1 MFTQFFYTLK
11 AYKVPVS
18 LTEWLAMLKAME
30 KGFAGNNLVSFY
42 YLARSLL
49 VKSENFYDQY
59 DLAFREFFT
68 GLEVPEELFDELLK
82 WLSEETLKRNR
93 DSVDLSSLPQHDWET
108 LQKMFEERLKEQKER
123 HHGGSRWIGTCG
135 TSPFGHG
142 GVHPGGIR
150 VGGESNNLSAVKIAT
165 ARKFR
170 QYRKD
175 VTLDVRQMKVALKKL
190 RHLRRTGNQLELDI
204 DESIDQTCKNAGE
217 IELVYRPERKND
229 VKMLLLM
236 DAGGSMLPYAQ
247 LVNRLFSAANSVNHF
262 KKFRYYYFH
271 NCIYDYL
278 NAGME
283 FGERVSTAQL
293 LKNLSS
299 SYKVVIVGDAS
310 MAPYEL
316 FMENG
321 IIDYYDR
328 NETAGIVW
336 LERIANHFQNVVWL
350 NPNPPRYWQHP
361 TVSAIADIFP
371 MFQLSLAGLES
382 AMVELTRKA
391 H

>member
-18 LTEWLAMLKAME
+18 LTEWLAMLQAME
-30 KGFAGNNLVSFY
+30 KGFAGNNLLSFY

-59 DLAFREFFT
+59 DLAFREFFA

-82 WLSEETLKRNR
+82 WLSEETLKRHR

-108 LQKMFEERLKEQKER
+108 LKKMFEDKLKEQKER
-123 HHGGSRWIGTCG
+123 HNGGANWIGTGG
-135 TSPFGHG
+135 TSPYGHS

-175 VTLDVRQMKVALKKL
+175 VTLDVRQMKVAMKKL
-190 RHLRRTGNQLELDI
+190 RHLRRSGNLLELDI
-204 DESIDQTCKNAGE
+204 DESIDQTCRNAGE
-217 IELVYRPERKND
+217 IELVYHPERKND

-247 LVNRLFSAANSVNHF
+247 MVNRLFSAANSVNHF
-262 KKFRYYYFH
+262 KKFSYYYFH
-271 NCIYDYL
+271 NCIYDHL

-283 FGERVSTAQL
+283 YGERVSTAQL
-293 LKNLSS
+293 LKNLNS

-336 LERIANHFQNVVWL
+336 LERIANHFRNVVWL

-361 TVSAIADIFP
+361 TVSAIADLFP
-371 MFQLSLAGLES
+371 MYQLSLEGLES

>member
-1 MFTQFFYTLK
+1 MFTPFFYTLK
-11 AYKVPVS
+11 AHKVPVT
-18 LTEWLAMLKAME
+18 LTEWLVLLQAME
-30 KGFAGNNLVSFY
+30 EGFGGNSLVTFY

-49 VKSENFYDQY
+49 VKSENYYDQY
-59 DLAFREFFT
+59 DLAFREYFT
-68 GLEVPEELFDELLK
+68 GLEVPEALFDELLQ
-82 WLSEETLKRNR
+82 WLSEETLKRHR
-93 DSVDLSSLPQHDWET
+93 DSVDLSALPQHDWET
-108 LQKMFEERLKEQKER
+108 LQKMFKER
-123 HHGGSRWIGTCG
+123 MAEQQEAHHGGNRWIGTGG

-165 ARKFR
+165 ERKFR
-170 QYRKD
+170 NYRKD
-175 VTLDVRQMKVALKKL
+175 LTLDVRQIKVALKKL
-190 RHLRRTGNQLELDI
+190 RHLRRTGTRLELDI

-217 IELVYRPERKND
+217 IELVYHPERKND
-229 VKMLLLM
+229 VKLLLLM
-236 DAGGSMLPYAQ
+236 DAGGSMLPYAK

-262 KKFRYYYFH
+262 KSFTYYYFH

-278 NAGME
+278 RTGMVS
-283 FGERVSTAQL
+283 GERIATAHL
-293 LKNLSS
+293 LKNLDSAH
-299 SYKVVIVGDAS
+299 KVIIVGDAS

-336 LERIANHFQNVVWL
+336 LERIASHFRNVIWL
-350 NPNPPRYWQHP
+350 NPTSPRYWGHP
-361 TVSAIADIFP
+361 TVSAIAKTFP
-371 MFQLSLAGLES
+371 MHHLSLEGLES
-382 AMVELTRKA
+382 AMEELTRKA

>member
-11 AYKVPVS
+11 AYKVPLT
-18 LTEWLAMLKAME
+18 LTEWLAMLEALE
-30 KGFAGNNLVSFY
+30 KGFACNSLLSFY

-68 GLEVPEELFDELLK
+68 GLEVPEELFDQLLK
-82 WLSEETLKRNR
+82 WLSEETLKLNR

-108 LQKMFEERLKEQKER
+108 LQKMFEEKLKEQKER
-123 HHGGSRWIGTCG
+123 HDGGKNWIGTGG
-135 TSPFGHG
+135 TSPFGHS

-150 VGGESNNLSAVKIAT
+150 VGGESNNLSAIKVAT
-165 ARKFR
+165 ARKFS

-190 RHLRRTGNQLELDI
+190 RHLRRTGNLLELDI
-204 DESIDQTCKNAGE
+204 DESIDQTCRNAGE
-217 IELVYRPERKND
+217 IELIYHPERKND
-229 VKMLLLM
+229 VRMLLLM
-236 DAGGSMLPYAQ
+236 DAGGSMSPYAQ
-247 LVNRLFSAANSVNHF
+247 LVNRLFSASNSVNHF
-262 KKFRYYYFH
+262 KKFSYYYFH
-271 NCIYDYL
+271 NCIYDQL

-283 FGERVSTAQL
+283 SGERVSTAQL
-293 LKNLSS
+293 LKNMNS
-299 SYKVVIVGDAS
+299 SYKVVIVGDAR

-316 FMENG
+316 FAENG

-336 LERIANHFQNVVWL
+336 LERIANHFHDIVWL

-361 TVSAIADIFP
+361 TVSAIADLFP
-371 MFQLSLAGLES
+371 MYQLSLAGLES